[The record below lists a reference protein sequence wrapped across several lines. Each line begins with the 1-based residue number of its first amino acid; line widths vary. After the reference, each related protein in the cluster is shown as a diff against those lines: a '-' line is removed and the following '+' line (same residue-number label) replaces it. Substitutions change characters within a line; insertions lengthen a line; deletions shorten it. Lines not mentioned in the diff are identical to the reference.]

1 MCLFCLLRKVT
12 LYPYLLLCLTYFMLM
27 ILVIEPIPRS
37 PPPLEVV
44 VPATPSL
51 PGVAP
56 APDMLNAPNL
66 QLALALSATPAAAT
80 APHQIPDAH
89 DGSFPF
95 GLSREAFAAALGLAG
110 IRVPANKLP
119 RVSTRPADLLPA
131 VISAAAPATAPG
143 RASVFASLASA
154 RPPAASS
161 CSFPVVAAAGA
172 ASGAGEKRK
181 GDCELSQSSSA
192 KRSRTYCASWD
203 DKKKDKERFH
213 GAYRKAKNAALSLL
227 KKEEKWKNAS
237 PEHKKELE
245 KAAVDQL
252 MAKR

>member
-1 MCLFCLLRKVT
+1 
-12 LYPYLLLCLTYFMLM
+12 M
-27 ILVIEPIPRS
+27 ILVIEPILRS

-51 PGVAP
+51 SGVAP
-56 APDMLNAPNL
+56 APDMLNALNL
-66 QLALALSATPAAAT
+66 QLALALSAMPAAAT

-95 GLSREAFAAALGLAG
+95 GLSQEAFAAAWGLAG
-110 IRVPANKLP
+110 IMVPANKLP
-119 RVSTRPADLLPA
+119 HISTRPADLLPA
-131 VISAAAPATAPG
+131 IVSAAAPAAAPG

-154 RPPAASS
+154 RPPATNS
-161 CSFPVVAAAGA
+161 CSFPVVAAADA
-172 ASGAGEKRK
+172 ASGAREKRK
-181 GDCELSQSSSA
+181 GDCKLSQSSSA
-192 KRSRTYCASWD
+192 TRSRTYCASWND
-203 DKKKDKERFH
+203 EKKDKEHFH
-213 GAYRKAKNAALSLL
+213 GADRKAKNVALGFL
-227 KKEEKWKNAS
+227 KKEAKWKNAS